1 MRGIDRAR
9 LVRRLDHGIE
19 LDSGGGRLCR
29 ILLPLPGCARVVFI
43 PQAGFREARSWMVC
57 GAAGD
62 TPWEGRDRLAPDEA
76 PPVRLELI
84 ENDDRLTL
92 KSAELT
98 VEIGLFPLAL
108 RWYRADGALFAAD
121 RPNRA
126 YSFGRQRP
134 DLLHAM
140 TRHPD
145 DRYYGLGDKTGP
157 LDLRG
162 RRLRTVMTDALGFD
176 PRTGDPL
183 YKHWPFLI
191 VRDGATGGFY
201 GVLYD
206 NLAAASFD
214 LGAEHSN
221 YYGLYRSYE
230 ASDGDL
236 DYWFILGPHLADV
249 VAGFA
254 RLTGRMAFGPRW
266 SLGFAQT
273 AMALADAED
282 AQQRIAS
289 FIDRCVAEA
298 IPISSFHFGSGYT
311 TIGKRRH
318 VFHWNRQKFPSPE
331 QLMARFKAA
340 GMRIVA
346 NLKPCLL
353 EDHPRFA
360 EVAASGGFI
369 ADAMTGRPAIS
380 QFWDGEGAHLD
391 FTSNAAI
398 TWWQKG
404 VREAILATGIDCTW
418 NDNNEYEL
426 WSEDARCGGFG
437 RAVPLHLVRPAQALL
452 MTRASYD
459 AQHRAAPQERP
470 FTVTR
475 AGCPGIQR
483 YAQTWSGDNSTSWE
497 SLRWNLRTGLTMSLS
512 GMFNFG
518 HDIAGFSG
526 PVPEPELLVRFAQA
540 GAIHPRFIMNSWK
553 PGGVVTTPWLHR
565 EALPAIRWA
574 IRLRYRLM
582 PYVYSL
588 YRRAA
593 EAAEPIVRPT
603 FFDFPDDSATLAD
616 NDELMFGPY
625 LLAAPVVVRGAR
637 QRQAYLP
644 RGPAG
649 WYDFYGETWHMAG
662 QVVPLA
668 APLERLPLL
677 VPEGA
682 ILPLTA
688 EARDFSRLHDEPTRC
703 VRIFPGGEAGA
714 SRFTLY
720 EDDGISLGYRDD
732 RFACLDLQLDWDDVS
747 VRLRVAKRG
756 GYTLPYDSIAVAIP
770 AAERRRVVLESSTGA
785 PHLLAGF
792 WELHTLSV

>member
-1 MRGIDRAR
+1 MSANRAR
-9 LVRRLDHGIE
+9 LVLRLDHGIE
-19 LDSGGGRLCR
+19 LDTGRGRRCR
-29 ILLPLPGCARVVFI
+29 ILLPSRGCARVVFI
-43 PQAGFREARSWMVC
+43 PEAGFREARSWMVC
-57 GAAGD
+57 DATSD
-62 TPWEGRDRLAPDEA
+62 TPWEGRDRLAPDGA
-76 PPVRLELI
+76 PPPRFELI
-84 ENDDRLTL
+84 DNDDRLTL

-98 VEIGLFPLAL
+98 VEIGLAPLAL

-126 YSFGRQRP
+126 YDFGRQRR

-140 TRHPD
+140 ARHPD
-145 DRYYGLGDKTGP
+145 DHYFGLGDKTGP

-191 VRDGATGGFY
+191 VRDGATAGFY
-201 GVLYD
+201 GILYD

-236 DYWFILGPHLADV
+236 DYWVILGPRLADV
-249 VAGFA
+249 VARFA
-254 RLTGRMAFGPRW
+254 RLTGPMAFGPRW

-289 FIDRCVAEA
+289 FIDRCAAEA
-298 IPISSFHFGSGYT
+298 IPISAFHFGSGYT
-311 TIGKRRH
+311 TIGKRRY
-318 VFHWNRQKFPSPE
+318 VFNWNRQKFPAPE
-331 QLMARFKAA
+331 RLMARFKAA

-353 EDHPRFA
+353 DDHPRFA

-369 ADAMTGRPAIS
+369 VDGETEGAAIS

-391 FTSNAAI
+391 FTSAAGI
-398 TWWQKG
+398 AWWQKG
-404 VREAILATGIDCTW
+404 VREAIFATGIDCAW

-426 WSEDARCGGFG
+426 WNEDASCAGFG
-437 RAVPLHLVRPAQALL
+437 RATPLHLVRPAQALL
-452 MTRASYD
+452 MTRASYEE
-459 AQHRAAPQERP
+459 QQRAAPKERP

-475 AGCPGIQR
+475 AGPPGIQR

-512 GMFNFG
+512 GMFNVG
-518 HDIAGFSG
+518 HDVGGFSG

-540 GAIHPRFIMNSWK
+540 GAVHPRFIMNSWK
-553 PGGVVTTPWLHR
+553 PDGVVTTPWLHP

-574 IRLRYRLM
+574 IRLRYRLL
-582 PYVYSL
+582 PYLYSL

-593 EAAEPIVRPT
+593 EAAEPILRPT
-603 FFDFPDDSATLAD
+603 FFDFPEDAATLAD
-616 NDELMFGPY
+616 NDELMLGAN
-625 LLAAPVVVRGAR
+625 LLVAPVVVEGAR
-637 QRQAYLP
+637 QRQVYLP

-649 WYDFYGETWHMAG
+649 WYDFYDETWHAAG
-662 QVVPLA
+662 QVTTLA

-677 VPEGA
+677 MPEGA

-688 EARDFSRLHDEPTRC
+688 EARDFSRLHDEPSRC
-703 VRIFPGGEAGA
+703 VRIFPGREGGA
-714 SRFTLY
+714 SCFTLY
-720 EDDGISLGYRDD
+720 EDDGISLRHVGGES
-732 RFACLDLQLDWDDVS
+732 ACLDLQLDWDNDA
-747 VRLRVAKRG
+747 VRLRVTKRG
-756 GYTLPYDSIAVAIP
+756 AYILPYDSITVAIS
-770 AAERRRVVLESSTGA
+770 AAERRRLVLESSAGA
-785 PHLLAGF
+785 PHLLAGL
-792 WELHTLSV
+792 WQLHALPA